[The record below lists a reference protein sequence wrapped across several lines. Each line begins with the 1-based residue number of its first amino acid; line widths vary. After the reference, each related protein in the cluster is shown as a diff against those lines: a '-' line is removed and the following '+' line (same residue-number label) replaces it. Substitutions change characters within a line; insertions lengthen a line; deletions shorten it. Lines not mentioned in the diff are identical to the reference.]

1 MIVPIEQKAQ
11 IFDAINKKNIY
22 SLKKVKNKYFDFIYH
37 EEQGNLTPLQH
48 ALKLSWYDGCEYILQ
63 NDVSSEGYM
72 TGKDA
77 PAAWLLACLIEGDQH
92 DMINFLKLLVKYR
105 QPITSTIFECIYLKA
120 KSIGYLDIANL
131 MYENKK
137 LINFKR
143 FSVKYE
149 VDLVTKDHI
158 ISFEQNT

>member
-1 MIVPIEQKAQ
+1 
-11 IFDAINKKNIY
+11 
-22 SLKKVKNKYFDFIYH
+22 
-37 EEQGNLTPLQH
+37 
-48 ALKLSWYDGCEYILQ
+48 
-63 NDVSSEGYM
+63 M

-105 QPITSTIFECIYLKA
+105 QPITSTIFECIYFKA

-149 VDLVTKDHI
+149 IDPETKDHI
-158 ISFEQNT
+158 ISFEQNN